1 MPHHYQEPA
10 LLRRYR
16 KGRHPTPPGQLPTD
30 RYSQALDHLV
40 IACTDI
46 LLTHQTQIFLAKRQ
60 TLPRPSWWIIGG
72 RMRAG
77 ESPLVAAQRKLLE
90 EVALDIHRDR
100 LQYIGVYSTCFAT
113 RQQPPQ
119 HNGLHSLNLTYQVE
133 LLRSE
138 KNRLQ
143 LAPTEYE
150 QGEWMTIDRIHS
162 LLNPE
167 VVMDQALLQ
176 IIQDA
181 AIGNSHL

>member
-1 MPHHYQEPA
+1 MPHHYQEPDR
-10 LLRRYR
+10 L
-16 KGRHPTPPGQLPTD
+16 PPPSAQLPTD

-46 LLTHQTQIFLAKRQ
+46 LLTYQTQIFLAKRQ
-60 TLPRPSWWIIGG
+60 TLPRSSWWIIGG

-77 ESPLVAAQRKLLE
+77 ESPLAAAHRKLLE
-90 EVALDIHRDR
+90 EVALDIPPDR

-119 HNGLHSLNLTYQVE
+119 QNGLHSLNLTYQVE
-133 LLRSE
+133 LTSSE
-138 KNRLQ
+138 KNKLE
-143 LAPTEYE
+143 LSSTEYE
-150 QGEWMTIDRIHS
+150 RGEWMTIDRIHK

-176 IIQDA
+176 IVQDL
-181 AIGNSHL
+181 AIGNGNL